1 MVRAPRARNI
11 FPALLSIFRPL
22 SPDILPPM
30 WEGKLFSYILSSL
43 SRVGK
48 HGDDGAYQPP
58 QGIRGCPPGVQ
69 ARGLRVRGCSV
80 GASAAPCSADF
91 DPPGRTAP
99 TGRGGRQPR
108 ALCGLPAGG
117 GAAGDHRRW
126 GGGEAATRAGPTR
139 IVGDSEADWVR
150 ALGEPPAWG
159 ELASRRGGSRPAPS
173 RAQEG
178 GREHPRRGRRPP
190 HRPAVERARKLLSAT
205 RWTNFFWSSGASLSP
220 HTPARTAE
228 RGEWGKPVTVVGWVG
243 GKPTTTRGRPP
254 PHQAQLPA
262 PPPRSRS
269 LRKLRP

>member
-1 MVRAPRARNI
+1 MVRASRARNI

-30 WEGKLFSYILSSL
+30 WEGKLFSYILSSP

-48 HGDDGAYQPP
+48 HGDDGTSPPP

-69 ARGLRVRGCSV
+69 ARGPCVLGCSV

-99 TGRGGRQPR
+99 AGRGGRQPR
-108 ALCGLPAGG
+108 ALCGLPAGSG
-117 GAAGDHRRW
+117 VVSDHRRW
-126 GGGEAATRAGPTR
+126 GGGEAAIRAAPLR
-139 IVGDSEADWVR
+139 IVGDSEAGWVR

-159 ELASRRGGSRPAPS
+159 EPASRRGGSRPAPS

-205 RWTNFFWSSGASLSP
+205 RWTNFSGVLGLRFFLTPRPAQPREEGGGKRCPPEGGTDAYERHGPPIRPSSP
-220 HTPARTAE
+220 HPLPV
-228 RGEWGKPVTVVGWVG
+228 RGLLGNCDLNGC
-243 GKPTTTRGRPP
+243 
-254 PHQAQLPA
+254 
-262 PPPRSRS
+262 
-269 LRKLRP
+269 

>member
-1 MVRAPRARNI
+1 MVRTPRARNI

-30 WEGKLFSYILSSL
+30 WEGKLFSYILSSP

-48 HGDDGAYQPP
+48 HGDDGASPPP

-69 ARGLRVRGCSV
+69 ARGPCVRGCSV

-108 ALCGLPAGG
+108 ALCGFPAGG
-117 GAAGDHRRW
+117 GAVSDHRRW
-126 GGGEAATRAGPTR
+126 GGGEAATRAAPTR
-139 IVGDSEADWVR
+139 IVGDSEAGWVR

-159 ELASRRGGSRPAPS
+159 EPASRRGGSRPAPS

-205 RWTNFFWSSGASLSP
+205 RWTNFSGVLRLRFFLIP
-220 HTPARTAE
+220 QPAQPKE
-228 RGEWGKPVTVVGWVG
+228 GVG
-243 GKPTTTRGRPP
+243 GSRCPPWRGHRRLREARA

>member
-30 WEGKLFSYILSSL
+30 WEGKLFSYILSSP

-48 HGDDGAYQPP
+48 HGDDGASPPP

-69 ARGLRVRGCSV
+69 ARGPCVRGCSV

-99 TGRGGRQPR
+99 AGRGGRQPR

-117 GAAGDHRRW
+117 GALSDHLRW
-126 GGGEAATRAGPTR
+126 GGGEAATRAAPTR
-139 IVGDSEADWVR
+139 IVGDSEAGWVR

-159 ELASRRGGSRPAPS
+159 EPASRRGGLAPGAVTS
-173 RAQEG
+173 T
-178 GREHPRRGRRPP
+178 GRRPGASEAG
-190 HRPAVERARKLLSAT
+190 PAPAPPPSCGARSETFVRHPLDQ
-205 RWTNFFWSSGASLSP
+205 FFWSSGASLFP
-220 HTPARTAE
+220 HISACTAE
-228 RGEWGKPVTVVGWVG
+228 RGGWGKPVSPG
-243 GKPTTTRGRPP
+243 GSTDAYERHGPPIRPNSPRPLPVRG
-254 PHQAQLPA
+254 L
-262 PPPRSRS
+262 
-269 LRKLRP
+269 LGNCDLNGC